1 MAEQNVTRAAI
12 DLKSLELKIEE
23 VQFLTENLE
32 DFAYSK
38 ENQNL
43 DTVYSLLSDVIK
55 KFNLV
60 LNKELKDTEDYI
72 NKQNPEYLTEIQ
84 DKLNYFMK
92 EFSSFSKTL
101 SFQNNFDGYIAS
113 VTFPAS
119 STIQIQHFLGVTPK
133 WRVVLRQ
140 EGNGVL
146 SDISSGWNDTFI
158 TMKNNGTEVV
168 TASILIAR
176 E

>member
-1 MAEQNVTRAAI
+1 MEENRSYI
-12 DLKSLELKIEE
+12 DLKPLDLNIEELK
-23 VQFLTENLE
+23 FLTEKLE
-32 DFAYSK
+32 EFTYSK
-38 ENQNL
+38 ENQSIDALYIVVADIVKKMNL
-43 DTVYSLLSDVIK
+43 ILERD
-55 KFNLV
+55 
-60 LNKELKDTEDYI
+60 LKDTEDYI
-72 NKQNPEYLTEIQ
+72 NTNSQQYLIDIQ

-92 EFSSFSKTL
+92 EFSSFSKSL

-119 STIQIQHFLGVTPK
+119 SSVKIEHFLGVTPK

-146 SDISSGWNDTFI
+146 SDISSGWDSTFI

>member
-1 MAEQNVTRAAI
+1 MEENRSAI
-12 DLKSLELKIEE
+12 DLKPIELQIEE
-23 VQFLTENLE
+23 LRFLTTVLDESI
-32 DFAYSK
+32 YSK
-38 ENQNL
+38 ENQNI
-43 DTVYSLLSDVIK
+43 DAVYVVISEIVK
-55 KFNLV
+55 KVNQILTID
-60 LNKELKDTEDYI
+60 LKDTEDYI
-72 NKQNPEYLTEIQ
+72 NINSQQYLIDIQ

-92 EFSSFSKTL
+92 EFSNFSKSL

-113 VTFPAS
+113 VTFPES
-119 STIQIQHFLGVTPK
+119 SSVQIQHFLGVTPK

-146 SDISSGWNDTFI
+146 SDISSGWNGDYI

>member
-1 MAEQNVTRAAI
+1 MEENRSAI
-12 DLKSLELKIEE
+12 DLKPIELKIEE
-23 VQFLTENLE
+23 LKYLTTELE
-32 DFAYSK
+32 DFTYSK
-38 ENQNL
+38 ENQNI
-43 DTVYSLLSDVIK
+43 DAVYVVVSEIVK
-55 KFNLV
+55 KVNQIILID
-60 LNKELKDTEDYI
+60 LKDTEDYI
-72 NKQNPEYLTEIQ
+72 NTNSQQYLIDIQ

-92 EFSSFSKTL
+92 EFSNFSKSL

-113 VTFPAS
+113 VAFPAS
-119 STIQIQHFLGVTPK
+119 SSIQIQHFLGVTPK

-146 SDISSGWNDTFI
+146 SDISSGWNEDYI